1 MEEVPTW
8 VAGGA
13 AEKWAAEKTEAAEK
27 GRKRRKKG
35 RKEKKKKKRKR
46 EKEAAKAAR
55 GAESDSGSDSDVVLI
70 DSPPAKKPRAKGAD
84 TPKAKAGPPLS

>member
-35 RKEKKKKKRKR
+35 KG
-46 EKEAAKAAR
+46 KAR
-55 GAESDSGSDSDVVLI
+55 VVFGDLTRVCTG
-70 DSPPAKKPRAKGAD
+70 KCQF
-84 TPKAKAGPPLS
+84 